1 MMKPTLVVLAAGM
14 GSRYGGLKQ
23 VDPVG
28 PSGEAILDYSVFDA
42 IRGGFGKVVFVIRRD
57 VEAEF
62 KEKIGKKYEGL
73 IPVGYCY
80 QDLNDLPAP
89 YALPEGRTKPWG
101 TAHAVRSAR
110 TVVKE
115 PFAVINADDFYGRDA
130 FAKLGAFLGSLGSDS
145 VDQGLSSKDS
155 GSLGSDSVDQGLSSK
170 DSLADSKG
178 PNADA
183 KGPNADS
190 KGPNADAKGPN
201 ADAKGPYLHF
211 AMAAYRLDL
220 TLSENGSVAR
230 GICDI
235 SDEGHLTGVTEM
247 TKLVKA
253 GEVAE
258 NRENPDAPVKV
269 PLDARVSM
277 NCWGFTPQLFAEL
290 EERFVK
296 FLAARGTEMKSEW
309 YIPFVVDELIKEGKA
324 DCTVLPTDSSWF
336 GVTYRE
342 DKPYVV
348 SEIRKLVDA
357 GEYPSN
363 LLKR

>member
-1 MMKPTLVVLAAGM
+1 MKPTLVVLAAGM

-57 VEAEF
+57 FDAEF
-62 KEKIGKKYEGL
+62 REKIGRKYEGH
-73 IPVGYCY
+73 VSVDYCY

-101 TAHAVRSAR
+101 TAHDVRAARNAVR
-110 TVVKE
+110 E

-130 FAKLGAFLGSLGSDS
+130 FAKLGAYLST
-145 VDQGLSSKDS
+145 VDAAS
-155 GSLGSDSVDQGLSSK
+155 
-170 DSLADSKG
+170 
-178 PNADA
+178 
-183 KGPNADS
+183 
-190 KGPNADAKGPN
+190 
-201 ADAKGPYLHF
+201 LHF

-230 GICDI
+230 GICDV
-235 SDEGHLTGVTEM
+235 SGDGLLRGVVEM
-247 TKLVKA
+247 TKLVRF
-253 GEVAE
+253 GDRAE
-258 NRENPDAPVKV
+258 NQENPSAPVGV

-277 NCWGFTPQLFAEL
+277 NCWGFTPQLFVEL
-290 EERFVK
+290 ETRFAG
-296 FLAARGTEMKSEW
+296 FLAARGREMKSEW

-324 DCTVLPTDSSWF
+324 DCRVLPTDANWF

-342 DKPYVV
+342 DKPHVMAA
-348 SEIRKLVDA
+348 IKKLVDA
-357 GEYPSN
+357 GEYPDV
-363 LLKR
+363 LLAR